1 MAVDGFPSMHQQNI
15 FKITMVMNKFNYIC
29 NQMKNKDITI
39 GITDESEEI
48 KCSCG
53 QIGISR
59 QAFNLENASSSLV
72 RSTNRSV
79 SLVDI
84 MRPYATQIN
93 RR

>member
-1 MAVDGFPSMHQQNI
+1 
-15 FKITMVMNKFNYIC
+15 
-29 NQMKNKDITI
+29 MKNLDI
-39 GITDESEEI
+39 ITSLTVEPEEI

-72 RSTNRSV
+72 GST
-79 SLVDI
+79 SLIDI
-84 MRPYATQIN
+84 MKPYSDYIN